1 MKINLLNKRLVIS
14 YFLIIFLELWKLEFE
29 DGYYRIFDSKKLVAG
44 YFDPNY
50 GDLLKV
56 KNPEDVILSK
66 IKNHDTVLG
75 GMIMFPLVKFKLFD
89 TDLNTSISEVKQ
101 NGTRVSNHLQKWD
114 VFLSEINNTSHFI
127 GISHTDQDMLT
138 MTFPVMFSKP
148 TILEK
153 SNLLKEIFPVLS
165 LLQKSELL

>member
-1 MKINLLNKRLVIS
+1 MAS
-14 YFLIIFLELWKLEFE
+14 WKLEFE
-29 DGYYRIFDSKKLVAG
+29 EGYFRIYDSKKLIAG

-50 GDLLKV
+50 GNLSEV
-56 KNPEDVILSK
+56 KNPEDIILSK
-66 IKNHDTVLG
+66 IKNHDKVLG
-75 GMIMFPLVKFKLFD
+75 GMMMIPLVKFKLFD
-89 TDLNTSISEVKQ
+89 TDLNTILSAVKQ
-101 NGTRVSNHLQKWD
+101 NISRVSLHLEKWG

-138 MTFPVMFSKP
+138 VTFPVIFSKP

-153 SNLLKEIFPVLS
+153 SDLLEEIYPVLN